1 MFLNIQ
7 AISGL
12 NGKEFA
18 CKAGALSS
26 ILGLGR
32 SSGEE
37 HGDQLQDSCLENP
50 KDRRAWWAASMQSQ
64 SQTRLSAQAQYSTL
78 YSRGLVTKSCPTLA
92 THGL

>member
-1 MFLNIQ
+1 MAQL
-7 AISGL
+7 
-12 NGKEFA
+12 KEFA
-18 CKAGALSS
+18 CNAGDAREVGL